1 LIIKILS
8 RRFIVDSKRDL
19 EKQVFAAARDNG
31 ISSVLFRNAVA
42 RKLGLNITDGE
53 CLSLLSI
60 KGVSTPTEL
69 ARYTGL
75 TTGSTTAMLDRLE
88 RAQFIRRKPNPE
100 DRRSVLIEINKKWT
114 ETAGPLVRGVQQAHA
129 ELIASY
135 SDEELETIA
144 DFLTRFTNNVTEH
157 TKMIE
162 IDVS

>member
-1 LIIKILS
+1 MELM
-8 RRFIVDSKRDL
+8 RNL

-31 ISSVLFRNAVA
+31 ISSVLFRNAIA

-60 KGVSTPTEL
+60 RGVSTPTEL

-75 TTGSTTAMLDRLE
+75 TSGSTTAMLDRLE

-100 DRRSVLIEINKKWT
+100 DRRGVLIVINKKWT

-144 DFLTRFTNNVTEH
+144 DFLTRFTNNVIEH

-162 IDVS
+162 KDLT